1 MTDRGSTKPPSASTT
16 WVDGVAGATVPADD
30 RGLQYGDGVFETL
43 LCRDGRP
50 RFLALHLDRLA
61 RGCDALGFRAPPVTL
76 LCTEVKQAAQLCGD
90 GIVKL
95 VVTRGSSLQRGYMP
109 PAEPQ
114 PRRIVTV
121 HAVDNTGLWNRQGV
135 SVTFSD
141 HVLPV
146 SSRLGGVKHLNRL
159 DNVLARAALAG
170 TPIAEALLS
179 LTDGQVVCGTMSNVF
194 LVRGR
199 RLITPFV
206 GDAGIA
212 GVIRAVV
219 LRESAALGLDA
230 VEGRLRRPDFAS
242 ADEVFLTNARVG
254 VCPVVALAGWHGT
267 AGVVTRKLQI
277 HIDALQD

>member
-1 MTDRGSTKPPSASTT
+1 MSTKPPAASTT
-16 WVDGVAGATVPADD
+16 WVDGVAGAAVPADD

-50 RFLALHLDRLA
+50 RFLAQHLDRLA
-61 RGCDALGFRAPPVTL
+61 RGCDALAFRAPSSAL
-76 LCTEVKQAAQLCGD
+76 LSAEVEHAAQLCGD
-90 GIVKL
+90 GIVKI

-121 HAVDNTGLWNRQGV
+121 HAVDTTGLWNRQGV

-179 LTDGQVVCGTMSNVF
+179 LADGQVVCGTMSNVF

-199 RLITPFV
+199 QLITPFV

-230 VEGRLRRPDFAS
+230 VEGRLCRPDFAL

-254 VCPVVALAGWHGT
+254 VCPVVALAGWRGA
-267 AGVVTRKLQI
+267 AGAVTRKLQM
-277 HIDALQD
+277 HIDALHD